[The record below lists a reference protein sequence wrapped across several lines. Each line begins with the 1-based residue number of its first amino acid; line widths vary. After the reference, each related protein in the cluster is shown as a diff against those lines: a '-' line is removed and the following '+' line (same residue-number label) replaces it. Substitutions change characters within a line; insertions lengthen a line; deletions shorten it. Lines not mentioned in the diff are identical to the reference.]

1 MRPPVKSIA
10 ADAWQVRERIPPRT
24 WREST
29 VERRVERGDH
39 GHAYP
44 ECCLDALERGTV
56 VKRSKAAELA
66 QLVQQRN
73 VHAHHVA
80 QPVASMDH
88 PVCNGVWKL
97 RKALQCLR
105 DRRAVSAAD
114 LHRATC
120 QRLNG

>member
-56 VKRSKAAELA
+56 VKRSKAAELTRCA
-66 QLVQQRN
+66 M
-73 VHAHHVA
+73 
-80 QPVASMDH
+80 AS
-88 PVCNGVWKL
+88 GSSGRL
-97 RKALQCLR
+97 S
-105 DRRAVSAAD
+105 SAFVTAA
-114 LHRATC
+114 RYP
-120 QRLNG
+120 RLISTVPPASG